1 MKRKEFLKKALPATM
16 VPFFI
21 NGISIKSM
29 ASTPMLEAIKR
40 ASLKNGRVFVLI
52 QLNGGNDGLN
62 TIIPVDQYSNLSAAR
77 SNILIQ
83 QSKVLALNGT
93 NATGMHPAM
102 TGLRSMYDSGKISI
116 VQSVGYPNPNFSHFR
131 STDIWH
137 SASDSNQY
145 VGSGW
150 AGRYLEDVY
159 TGFPTGYPNTNDPDP
174 LAISIGYAVST
185 ALMGPTVS
193 TGVAISN
200 PTSFYQL
207 VNGTVDPAP
216 NTPAGHELT
225 YVRLVL
231 QQTQSYND
239 TVKTAAQAVTNKAT
253 YPANNSLGDQLK
265 IVANLIAGGLQT
277 PIYTVS
283 IGGFD
288 THSSQ
293 VTSSGSTETGNHADL
308 WKKVSDAI
316 AAFQSD
322 CEQLGIADRV
332 AGMTYSEFGRRI
344 KSNASLGTDHGAAA
358 PVIVFG
364 KNVNPGIIG
373 SNPTIPSS
381 VTVNDNVP
389 MQYDFRQIYASVLED
404 WFQASVSKTDS
415 DLLFK
420 HFDTLAIFKSTLDV
434 KKVRNGSSVTLM
446 QNYPNPFK
454 DFTNIEFVSPGGQVE
469 LRLFDSQGRLLKTLV
484 EGFVPKGSYTE
495 ILDGTNLPAG
505 NYYYQLVTAN
515 GQTGRHLVKL

>member
-1 MKRKEFLKKALPATM
+1 MKRKDFLKKALPAAA
-16 VPFFI
+16 VPFLI

-52 QLNGGNDGLN
+52 QLSGGNDGLN

-83 QSKVLALNGT
+83 QSKVLALNG
-93 NATGMHPAM
+93 NSATGMHPSM
-102 TGLRSMYDSGKISI
+102 TGLRGMYDSGKVSI
-116 VQSVGYPNPNFSHFR
+116 IQSVGYPNPNFSHFR
-131 STDIWH
+131 ATDIWH

-150 AGRYLEDVY
+150 GGRYLEDLY
-159 TGFPTGYPNTNDPDP
+159 IGFPTGYPNTNDPDP
-174 LAISIGYAVST
+174 LAISIGYSVST
-185 ALMGPTVS
+185 ALMGPSTS
-193 TGVAISN
+193 TGIAISN

-207 VNGTVDPAP
+207 VTGTVDPAP

-239 TVKTAAQAVTNKAT
+239 TVKAAALAATNKAT
-253 YPANNSLGDQLK
+253 YPTRNSLGDQLK

-277 PIYTVS
+277 PIYTVN

-293 VTSSGSTETGNHADL
+293 VSSAGSTETGNHADL

-373 SNPTIPSS
+373 ANPTIPSS

-389 MQYDFRQIYASVLED
+389 MQYDFRQVYAAVLED

-420 HFDTLAIFKSTLDV
+420 HFDTLAIFKSTLAV
-434 KKVRNGSSVTLM
+434 KKAQNSSSIILM

-454 DFTNIEFVSPGGQVE
+454 DYTNIEFVSPGGHVE
-469 LRLFDSQGRLLKTLV
+469 LRLFDNQGRMLKTLIDGNV
-484 EGFVPKGSYTE
+484 SKGSYTE
-495 ILDGTNLPAG
+495 VLDGTNLPAG
-505 NYYYQLVTAN
+505 NYYYQLITAT
-515 GQTGRHLVKL
+515 GQVGRHLVKL